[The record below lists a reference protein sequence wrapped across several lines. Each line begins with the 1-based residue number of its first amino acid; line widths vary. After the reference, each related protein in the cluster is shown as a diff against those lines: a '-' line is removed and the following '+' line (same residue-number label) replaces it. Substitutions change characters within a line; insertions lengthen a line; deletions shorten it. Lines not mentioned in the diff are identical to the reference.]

1 MYVVLTGAVPPF
13 AQSMA
18 HSGCRGMC
26 ADGLQD
32 VVSTIL
38 RKGLDSSRALSHFPR
53 AAQVRHLKPHNG
65 PHHTCAVC
73 VCADLTVVVRFKE
86 ASCIEH
92 ALYCNDQ
99 HFIVP
104 AL

>member
-1 MYVVLTGAVPPF
+1 MTNSLQSILCSGDMWSLGVLMYVVLTGAVPPF

-32 VVSTIL
+32 VVSTVL
-38 RKGLDSSRALSHFPR
+38 RKGLDSSRAMSPFPR

-65 PHHTCAVC
+65 PPSYLCC
-73 VCADLTVVVRFKE
+73 MLMR
-86 ASCIEH
+86 
-92 ALYCNDQ
+92 
-99 HFIVP
+99 
-104 AL
+104 